1 MVTLLAGIF
10 IKDKENTSSPAVRQA
25 YGMLTGVVGIFLNIC
40 LFAGKFI
47 AGTISGSISITADA
61 FNNLSDAGSSFV
73 TLIGF
78 KLAGAKPDPDHP
90 FGHGRIEYVSGL
102 IVSGVILLMAFE
114 LIKNSVDK
122 IMHPTEVEFSLLAMG
137 ILVASILVKIYMYF
151 YNSQISKKIDSAAM
165 KATAVDSLSDTL
177 ATTVVLIAAIV
188 AKYTGLQVDGYC
200 GVLVGLFIFYSGFS
214 AAKDTLDPLLGQP
227 AEPEFVER
235 IEEIVNGY
243 DMVLGIHD
251 LVVHNYGPGRVMISL
266 HAEVPADEDILK
278 IHDMIDIIENDLKEQ
293 LHCEAV
299 IHMDP
304 SFVNEQDEAFEKVND
319 YKTYFTVKEIVENL
333 EGDVSM
339 HDFRTVIGP
348 THTNMIFDVLVPFD
362 YPLTDAQV
370 KEKVQESV
378 WEQIGKEYYTVI
390 QIDRPYTVMKK

>member
-151 YNSQISKKIDSAAM
+151 YNSKKIDSAAM

-200 GVLVGLFIFYSGFS
+200 GVLVGLFIFYAGFS

-251 LVVHNYGPGRVMISL
+251 LHNYGPGRVMISL

-304 SFVNEQDEAFEKVND
+304 LVVND
-319 YKTYFTVKEIVENL
+319 EQTNELRAAVKDIVENL

>member
-137 ILVASILVKIYMYF
+137 ILVVSILVKIYMYF

-200 GVLVGLFIFYSGFS
+200 GVLVGLFIFYAGFS

-304 SFVNEQDEAFEKVND
+304 LVGKRRRTGTALPRRKRHD
-319 YKTYFTVKEIVENL
+319 
-333 EGDVSM
+333 GDVSM

>member
-122 IMHPTEVEFSLLAMG
+122 IIHPTEVEFSLLAMG

-151 YNSQISKKIDSAAM
+151 YNQQISKKIDSAAM

-200 GVLVGLFIFYSGFS
+200 GVLVGLFIFYAGFS

-304 SFVNEQDEAFEKVND
+304 VVND
-319 YKTYFTVKEIVENL
+319 EQTNELRTAVKEIVESF
-333 EGDVSM
+333 EGSVSM

-362 YPLTDAQV
+362 YPMTDAQV
-370 KEKVQESV
+370 KEKVQAEV
-378 WEQIGKEYYTVI
+378 WERLGKEYYTVI
-390 QIDRPYTVMKK
+390 QIDRPYTAMKK

>member
-1 MVTLLAGIF
+1 
-10 IKDKENTSSPAVRQA
+10 
-25 YGMLTGVVGIFLNIC
+25 
-40 LFAGKFI
+40 
-47 AGTISGSISITADA
+47 
-61 FNNLSDAGSSFV
+61 
-73 TLIGF
+73 
-78 KLAGAKPDPDHP
+78 
-90 FGHGRIEYVSGL
+90 
-102 IVSGVILLMAFE
+102 MAFE

-165 KATAVDSLSDTL
+165 KATAVDSLGDTL

-200 GVLVGLFIFYSGFS
+200 GVLVGLFIFYAGFS

-304 SFVNEQDEAFEKVND
+304 LVVND
-319 YKTYFTVKEIVENL
+319 EQTNELRAAVKDIVENL